1 MMPSCRHSE
10 PNRSPAITVLKGI
23 SSEGEEAMKRT
34 ILVMTALLFAGPA
47 LAQDAVIVEV
57 PQPARDYVIA
67 HPSDPVV
74 VEGDLAV
81 GTAIPEGVE
90 LVPIPDTPEYSY
102 VYVDKRPVIVSTK
115 ERKVV
120 YLSE

>member
-1 MMPSCRHSE
+1 
-10 PNRSPAITVLKGI
+10 
-23 SSEGEEAMKRT
+23 MKRT

-57 PQPARDYVIA
+57 PQPARDYVMA
-67 HPSDPVV
+67 NPSDPIV
-74 VEGDLAV
+74 VEGDLAI
-81 GTAIPEGVE
+81 GTAIPEDVK

-102 VYVDKRPVIVSTK
+102 VYVEKKPVIVSTK

-120 YLSE
+120 YLSK

>member
-1 MMPSCRHSE
+1 
-10 PNRSPAITVLKGI
+10 VLKGI

-34 ILVMTALLFAGPA
+34 ILVMTALLFAGPG

-81 GTAIPEGVE
+81 GTAIPEDVE